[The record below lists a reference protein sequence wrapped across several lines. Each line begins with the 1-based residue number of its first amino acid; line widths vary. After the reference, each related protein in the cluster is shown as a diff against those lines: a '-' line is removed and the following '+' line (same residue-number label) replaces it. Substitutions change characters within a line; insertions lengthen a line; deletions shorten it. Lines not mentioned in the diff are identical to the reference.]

1 MVAEVRGFVNPLPES
16 VPPLAQG
23 PPAVQLLALVELQVN
38 VERPLLA
45 TGLGE
50 AVIEAVGTVPQACV
64 LRPGVAP
71 SPAQVGAPPPVASV
85 QVRV

>member
-1 MVAEVRGFVNPLPES
+1 MPRGFE
-16 VPPLAQG
+16 AFDQG
-23 PPAVQLLALVELQVN
+23 PPAVQLEALVELQVN
-38 VERPLLA
+38 VARVLYA

-50 AVIEAVGTVPQACV
+50 AEIEAVGTVPQACV

-71 SPAQVGAPPPVASV
+71 SPAQVGEPPPVASV

>member
-1 MVAEVRGFVNPLPES
+1 MAEVRVLVNPLPAVEGTFD
-16 VPPLAQG
+16 QG